1 MMEDGVGCRGCRPE
15 AGVLSPDVGT
25 GRMGVGNKSD
35 GGLWGVWRG
44 TMGILF
50 RGVGCKELFL
60 GCIK

>member
-1 MMEDGVGCRGCRPE
+1 ME
-15 AGVLSPDVGT
+15 
-25 GRMGVGNKSD
+25 

-50 RGVGCKELFL
+50 RGLGCKELFL